1 MIVLNPHT
9 YTHTHKGLLMD
20 FDDDEEEQP
29 IGIAISNTLGYGGV
43 LHELVFDQDLFWG
56 TIVVDPEGFYTRRN
70 NRRIERLFLLLF
82 PQLPADIRLHII
94 HFVHYHYG

>member
-1 MIVLNPHT
+1 
-9 YTHTHKGLLMD
+9 MD

-43 LHELVFDQDLFWG
+43 LHELVFDQDIFWG
-56 TIVVDPEGFYTRRN
+56 TIVVDPGGVYTRRN

-94 HFVHYHYG
+94 YFVHYHYG